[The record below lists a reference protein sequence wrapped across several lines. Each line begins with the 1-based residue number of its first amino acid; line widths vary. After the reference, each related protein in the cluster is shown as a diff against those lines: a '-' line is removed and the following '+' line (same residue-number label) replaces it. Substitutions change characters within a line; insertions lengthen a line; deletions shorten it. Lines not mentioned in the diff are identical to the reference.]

1 LIEETNAELLLRE
14 IDPVLI
20 DRIFLN
26 SQNLSTESVLYF
38 VNNLCQVSFEEISS
52 SPSPGGG
59 GVTMTSSWGDVM
71 TSPRIFSLQK
81 LVEVADFNMHS
92 RPRLAWT
99 QLWSVLAMHFTT
111 VGVHENRALSMYA
124 IDSLK
129 QLSIKF
135 LQKAELSNF
144 NFQRLFLKPFEVI
157 MSRSQSAEIKEL
169 ILRCLDIMILACAP
183 NIRSGWR
190 SIFSVFSSAA
200 ANEKQEIAGI
210 AFEITERLMTQ
221 QFDLLIHDF
230 VELMNCFVAFASGP
244 HVLIS
249 LSALSYLSQCADH
262 LVEGKVELA
271 LDSQYGHLTES

>member
-1 LIEETNAELLLRE
+1 
-14 IDPVLI
+14 
-20 DRIFLN
+20 
-26 SQNLSTESVLYF
+26 
-38 VNNLCQVSFEEISS
+38 
-52 SPSPGGG
+52 
-59 GVTMTSSWGDVM
+59 
-71 TSPRIFSLQK
+71 
-81 LVEVADFNMHS
+81 
-92 RPRLAWT
+92 
-99 QLWSVLAMHFTT
+99 
-111 VGVHENRALSMYA
+111 
-124 IDSLK
+124 
-129 QLSIKF
+129 
-135 LQKAELSNF
+135 
-144 NFQRLFLKPFEVI
+144 

-271 LDSQYGHLTES
+271 LDSQYGHLTESKKIPPTAPAPSGSTNSQIDEDAAVFRLWWPLLLGLSTRVADHRLQIRSRAVETLHRVLKTYGNLFSAQTWEVIFKGVLFPDQGQGVIDDITGEGFVAVIRILSSDGEELGGERIKIDQEELETVIPQVSCSQSLL